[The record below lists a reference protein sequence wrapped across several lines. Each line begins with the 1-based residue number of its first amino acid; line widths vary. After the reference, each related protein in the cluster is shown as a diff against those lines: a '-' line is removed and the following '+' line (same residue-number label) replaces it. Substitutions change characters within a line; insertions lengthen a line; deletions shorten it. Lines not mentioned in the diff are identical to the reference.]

1 MMKTRLQIGWLV
13 AGLAAVAV
21 LLVVVAFAIGVSA
34 GPDEPAP
41 GPEEYHIYDG
51 REGIQ
56 TQAEVINASRAVA
69 IVEDPAYSDPVTMIV
84 FGMGPTS
91 RYMETYDHNG
101 YVLSKLTTT
110 TKVTA
115 SDRRM
120 FRMTDEEGNILA
132 EGEGHPV
139 RSLPR
144 WTLSTRSIPINWV
157 LPSRRTGWPCCNR
170 TEAFSSHKK
179 SPNVFRNE
187 NVRRLLFNSCG

>member
-1 MMKTRLQIGWLV
+1 MKAHTKRGGRALGLGALALLLV
-13 AGLAAVAV
+13 ATLAA
-21 LLVVVAFAIGVSA
+21 GGCSP
-34 GPDEPAP
+34 GPSLATP
-41 GPEEYHIYDG
+41 GPEVYHIYDG

-69 IVEDPAYSDPVTMIV
+69 IVEDPVTMIV

-132 EGEGHPV
+132 EGEGQTSGPFFAAMDPLNPLY
-139 RSLPR
+139 SYQLGSAITPY
-144 WTLSTRSIPINWV
+144 WL
-157 LPSRRTGWPCCNR
+157 
-170 TEAFSSHKK
+170 A
-179 SPNVFRNE
+179 
-187 NVRRLLFNSCG
+187 LLQQN

>member
-1 MMKTRLQIGWLV
+1 MKNRVKRGWLFLGMG
-13 AGLAAVAV
+13 ALAV
-21 LLVVVAFAIGVSA
+21 LLVVVALVVSA
-34 GPDEPAP
+34 GAGPNEIAA

-84 FGMGPTS
+84 FGMSPTS
-91 RYMETYDHNG
+91 RYMETYNHNG

-120 FRMTDEEGNILA
+120 FRMTDEDGNILA
-132 EGEGHPV
+132 EGEGQTSGPFFAAMDPLNPLY
-139 RSLPR
+139 SYQLG
-144 WTLSTRSIPINWV
+144 STITPYW
-157 LPSRRTGWPCCNR
+157 L
-170 TEAFSSHKK
+170 A
-179 SPNVFRNE
+179 
-187 NVRRLLFNSCG
+187 LLQQN

>member
-1 MMKTRLQIGWLV
+1 MKAHTKRGGRALGLGALALLLV
-13 AGLAAVAV
+13 ATLAA
-21 LLVVVAFAIGVSA
+21 GGCSP
-34 GPDEPAP
+34 GPSLATP

-69 IVEDPAYSDPVTMIV
+69 IVEDPAYSDPVTMIA

-132 EGEGHPV
+132 EGEGQTSGPFFAAMDPLNPLY
-139 RSLPR
+139 SYQLGSAITPY
-144 WTLSTRSIPINWV
+144 WL
-157 LPSRRTGWPCCNR
+157 
-170 TEAFSSHKK
+170 A
-179 SPNVFRNE
+179 
-187 NVRRLLFNSCG
+187 LLQQN

>member
-1 MMKTRLQIGWLV
+1 MRNRVKRGWLFLGMG
-13 AGLAAVAV
+13 ALAV
-21 LLVVVAFAIGVSA
+21 LLVVVALVVSA
-34 GPDEPAP
+34 GAGPNEIAA

-69 IVEDPAYSDPVTMIV
+69 IVEDPQYIGPVTMIV
-84 FGMGPTS
+84 FGMSPTS

-132 EGEGHPV
+132 EGEGQTSGPFFAAMDPLNPLY
-139 RSLPR
+139 SYQLGSAITPY
-144 WTLSTRSIPINWV
+144 WL
-157 LPSRRTGWPCCNR
+157 
-170 TEAFSSHKK
+170 A
-179 SPNVFRNE
+179 
-187 NVRRLLFNSCG
+187 LLQQN